1 MKEMNVNGKLSYQ
14 LYNFKNLKN
23 THGGVLLLVKVQ
35 GESTNGTKLRKTS
48 QFDFKAAALNWS
60 HVFHWAQNVWKWS
73 SAR

>member
-1 MKEMNVNGKLSYQ
+1 MDINFLFLRVLFIAEQIMKEMNVNGKLSYQ

-48 QFDFKAAALNWS
+48 QFDFKAAALN
-60 HVFHWAQNVWKWS
+60 
-73 SAR
+73 